1 MERKKRER
9 GREGGGGKARYDDEP
24 ITLVTNDCTIVRD
37 VDTIG
42 DVAAYVLW
50 MRDRDGVQFTTPS
63 QGIKSRQRGKVYY
76 SPSSPQSSIPPSRF
90 VYREGLKSAI
100 HATNKRISLKPICS
114 SA

>member
-1 MERKKRER
+1 MCTTRGDGKKEERERK
-9 GREGGGGKARYDDEP
+9 GGGGKARYDDEP

-76 SPSSPQSSIPPSRF
+76 PPPPLPRVRF
-90 VYREGLKSAI
+90 LLLVLFIARG
-100 HATNKRISLKPICS
+100 
-114 SA
+114 

>member
-1 MERKKRER
+1 MCTIRGDGKKEERE
-9 GREGGGGKARYDDEP
+9 REGGRRRKSDEP

-76 SPSSPQSSIPPSRF
+76 PPPLPRVRF
-90 VYREGLKSAI
+90 LLLVLFIARG
-100 HATNKRISLKPICS
+100 
-114 SA
+114 